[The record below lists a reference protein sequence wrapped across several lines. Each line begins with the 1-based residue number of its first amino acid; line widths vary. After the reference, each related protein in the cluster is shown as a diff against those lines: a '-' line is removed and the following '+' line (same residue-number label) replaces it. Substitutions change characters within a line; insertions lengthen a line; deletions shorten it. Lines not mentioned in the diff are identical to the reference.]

1 MWATC
6 SVRLARNAEPHGH
19 RVVLR
24 LERTPAAQTMDAS
37 GTALL
42 ECRFYGCLVPHLYN
56 TVRPHSSLGYK
67 PPAPEAWMTTN
78 HKGHGEVETAS
89 RFPLLHTPD
98 GGYLNSKI
106 NALH

>member
-56 TVRPHSSLGYK
+56 QHRPHSALDDRTPAEFAASWVDHALSV
-67 PPAPEAWMTTN
+67 PELAPEHESNTSS
-78 HKGHGEVETAS
+78 GC
-89 RFPLLHTPD
+89 LLEAFT
-98 GGYLNSKI
+98 
-106 NALH
+106 

>member
-1 MWATC
+1 
-6 SVRLARNAEPHGH
+6 VPAERWRIH
-19 RVVLR
+19 
-24 LERTPAAQTMDAS
+24 
-37 GTALL
+37 
-42 ECRFYGCLVPHLYN
+42 YN
-56 TVRPHSSLGYK
+56 TVRPHAALGYK

>member
-56 TVRPHSSLGYK
+56 ESRPHRSLGDRT
-67 PPAPEAWMTTN
+67 PSEFASQIAA
-78 HKGHGEVETAS
+78 GRDLTA
-89 RFPLLHTPD
+89 T
-98 GGYLNSKI
+98 
-106 NALH
+106 